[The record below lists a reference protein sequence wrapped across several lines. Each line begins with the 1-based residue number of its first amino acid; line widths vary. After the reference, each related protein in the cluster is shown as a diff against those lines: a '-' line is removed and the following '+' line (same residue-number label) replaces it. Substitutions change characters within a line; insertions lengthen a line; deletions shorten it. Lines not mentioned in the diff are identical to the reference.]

1 MFDFDVHPCIL
12 PVYLGVS
19 LFLISMNLYYLSKK
33 KKKKKMPYCLTNN
46 NVGDLP
52 EVTLKLHISE
62 VINGS

>member
-1 MFDFDVHPCIL
+1 
-12 PVYLGVS
+12 
-19 LFLISMNLYYLSKK
+19 
-33 KKKKKMPYCLTNN
+33 MPYCLTNN